1 MTKDDALLDAV
12 ADTLAGLTDFDL
24 PKWVIKQHAKIA
36 VESYLDGLQLS
47 QDFAMSGAHLGEN
60 AFHYPRPRA
69 L

>member
-1 MTKDDALLDAV
+1 MTKDDAIINEV

-24 PKWVIKQHAKIA
+24 PEWVIKGHAKA
-36 VESYLDGLQLS
+36 ALETYLKGLQLS
-47 QDFAMSGAHLGEN
+47 QDFAMSGAHIGEN